1 MSEVVIITGA
11 SSGIGASTA
20 RILAAQG
27 ASIVVNYNSSK
38 ALAEGVVDEVKALGG
53 KAVAVQGDMGREADI
68 VRLYEVT
75 DRAFG
80 PVTMVVNNA
89 AVNSPQLQKIAD
101 YQFDEVMRVL
111 GVNTAGLLISC
122 REAVKRMSTTHGGKG
137 GAIVN
142 VSSIGALTGS
152 PGRFIHYAGS
162 KAAVDTMTLGLAAE
176 VVREGIRI
184 NAVRPG
190 MVDTPMH
197 AKTGQAERIAEGAAS
212 TPLGRAGRPEE
223 VAESIV
229 WLLSDKASLVT
240 GAILNVMGA
249 QR

>member
-1 MSEVVIITGA
+1 MSDVAIITGA

-20 RILAAQG
+20 RLLGAQG
-27 ASIVVNYNSSK
+27 ASVVINYKSSK
-38 ALAEGVVDEVKALGG
+38 DLADAVVQEVIELGG
-53 KAVAVQGDMGREADI
+53 KAIAVQGDMGSEADI
-68 VRLYEVT
+68 VRLYEET
-75 DRAFG
+75 DKAFG
-80 PVTMVVNNA
+80 PVTLVVNNA
-89 AVNSPQLQKIAD
+89 AVNSPALQKIHE
-101 YQFDEVMRVL
+101 YTFDEVMRVL
-111 GVNTAGLLISC
+111 GVNTAGVLISC
-122 REAVKRMSTTHGGKG
+122 REAVKRMSTKNGGKG

-152 PGRFIHYAGS
+152 PGRFVHYAGS

-176 VVREGIRI
+176 VVRDGIRI

-197 AKTGQAERIAEGAAS
+197 AKTGQAERVQEGASS